1 MVARIGL
8 ARAAAREGLTRAAG
22 FATRNP
28 VTQTPRI
35 EHDKALGRVIV
46 SLMKDDTELFKQ
58 FSDNPDFR
66 HWLTDLVFR
75 STYQGRPA

>member
-28 VTQTPRI
+28 VTQTPRRRL
-35 EHDKALGRVIV
+35 ERTPSVGGGRV
-46 SLMKDDTELFKQ
+46 
-58 FSDNPDFR
+58 
-66 HWLTDLVFR
+66 
-75 STYQGRPA
+75 PAMPLEGGIR